1 MCPFSP
7 SNFPLY
13 FHLRRQMFNFAFLKH
28 TATGC
33 HGSGV
38 VGWGGQLRNQ
48 LEGRGNQLRERHHPQ
63 IIGEVDKSQE
73 ESRVDLS
80 KLPLPKHSQW
90 PEKFMHPLQVP
101 TSAGED

>member
-1 MCPFSP
+1 
-7 SNFPLY
+7 
-13 FHLRRQMFNFAFLKH
+13 MFNFAFLKH

-33 HGSGV
+33 HGS
-38 VGWGGQLRNQ
+38 VGGGDSS
-48 LEGRGNQLRERHHPQ
+48 ETSWKAGENQLRERHHPQ
-63 IIGEVDKSQE
+63 IIREVDKSQE

-101 TSAGED
+101 TAAGEE